1 MSTNTEFNQILVAIN
16 KLSVEV
22 HELNVYLSRLDERF
36 TALDSKVD
44 NRVHGVEVQV
54 KALESRVQMITDKCQ
69 DVEIR
74 LNRLH
79 DSHSGLQ
86 KDYERDQQ
94 QKTGWINR
102 LVIPLVLAGCI
113 AIISTLITLSTK
125 G

>member
-1 MSTNTEFNQILVAIN
+1 MSTNTEFNQILAAIN
-16 KLSVEV
+16 KLSGEV

-79 DSHSGLQ
+79 DSHSELQ

-113 AIISTLITLSTK
+113 ATISTLITLSTK